1 MSLRNR
7 GSHAIGV
14 SSSSDDSSDAETWIE
29 WFCRQ
34 EGNEFFCEVDR
45 RYIQDNFN
53 LYGLREKIPNFK
65 MCLEIILDKADI
77 DQFDVDNVALD
88 KNVQDLYGLIHA
100 RFILTKRGQD
110 RMLRK
115 FRDLHFGICPLL
127 GCEATPV
134 LPVGLHDSLDQS
146 PAMVYCPRC
155 RQVMLASHRTSP
167 QGYDHDV
174 ELDGAY
180 FGTTF
185 PHLFLMQYPTLVP
198 EPPNQV
204 ARYVPRV
211 FGFRVRDVR
220 SKNKS
225 RSKKKDT
232 SSSSASGKN
241 ANSK

>member
-1 MSLRNR
+1 MVLPAGGKR
-7 GSHAIGV
+7 V
-14 SSSSDDSSDAETWIE
+14 
-29 WFCRQ
+29 
-34 EGNEFFCEVDR
+34 FCEVDR

-167 QGYDHDV
+167 QG
-174 ELDGAY
+174 LRSRCGARR
-180 FGTTF
+180 GVLW
-185 PHLFLMQYPTLVP
+185 HNVP
-198 EPPNQV
+198 PPV
-204 ARYVPRV
+204 SDAVSHPCARAAQPGRTVRAGI

-225 RSKKKDT
+225 RSKKERYIVFISIWEKRQQ
-232 SSSSASGKN
+232 
-241 ANSK
+241 